1 MVRRGRRVEAYEQGE
16 APGYTRGFN
25 MELRVGEAGRQLL
38 MKTYMWMFAALCVTG
53 VVAMYVL
60 SSREILTYLRFN
72 PGVLFGLLI
81 GELILVGIIAGM
93 VHRMSVPVAAGTF
106 FFYAALNGITL
117 APLFL
122 MYTSTSIANVFFI
135 TAGMFGVT
143 TVYGYT
149 TKRDLTGI
157 GHFAI
162 MGLIGII
169 IASIVNLFMGS
180 GMLHWLISVIGVVVF
195 TLLTAYDTQMIVQ
208 MGEEGESSSQTAIYG
223 ALELYLDFVNLFILL
238 LRLFGSRE

>member
-1 MVRRGRRVEAYEQGE
+1 MVRRHRRVEVYEQGE
-16 APGYTRGFN
+16 APSYTRGFR
-25 MELRVGEAGRQLL
+25 MEMQVSEAGRQLL
-38 MKTYMWMFAALCVTG
+38 MKTYMWMFAALSVTG

-60 SSREILTYLRFN
+60 SSRDILMYLRMN
-72 PGVLFGLLI
+72 PGVLIGMLI

-122 MYTSTSIANVFFI
+122 MYTSTSIANTFFI
-135 TAGMFGVT
+135 TAGMFAVT

-157 GHFAI
+157 GHFAM

-169 IASIVNLFMGS
+169 IASIVNIFTGS
-180 GMLHWLISVIGVVVF
+180 SMLHWLISVIGVVVF

-208 MGEEGESSSQTAIYG
+208 MGEEGDNSSQTAIYG
-223 ALELYLDFVNLFILL
+223 ALELYLDFINLFILL